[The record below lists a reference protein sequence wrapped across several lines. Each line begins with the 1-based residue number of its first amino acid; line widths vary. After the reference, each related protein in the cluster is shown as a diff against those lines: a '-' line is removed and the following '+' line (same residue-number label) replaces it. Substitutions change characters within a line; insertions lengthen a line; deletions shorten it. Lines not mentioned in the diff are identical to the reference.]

1 MLTFYYV
8 GLAYPVLW
16 AILGPQDVDKVESTF
31 FVPYFAH
38 NRLG

>member
-16 AILGPQDVDKVESTF
+16 AISGPQDVDKVESTF
-31 FVPYFAH
+31 FCALFCS
-38 NRLG
+38 